1 MHDMGKSSSLY
12 VVVGTTTTS
21 VAQIALWFNYR
32 AKRSNQLPAAPSSK
46 CVMGFTVVFFER
58 ATF

>member
-1 MHDMGKSSSLY
+1 MGKSSSQLYY
-12 VVVGTTTTS
+12 VVGTTS